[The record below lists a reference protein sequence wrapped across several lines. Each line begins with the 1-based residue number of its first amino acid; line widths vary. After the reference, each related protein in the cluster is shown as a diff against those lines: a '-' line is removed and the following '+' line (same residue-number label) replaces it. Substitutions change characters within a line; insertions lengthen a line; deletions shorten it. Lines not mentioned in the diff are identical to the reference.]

1 MRQFALHIGDHKRQ
15 GTATEIRSPYDREV
29 IVGQVSFAGEQEV
42 AEAIT
47 AAADAAPAMGR
58 ISRAGRVKILH
69 QMAHGLLRR
78 QDELAAIISDEAGK
92 PITYARGEAARAA
105 ETFIAAADV
114 CKSEGNEAINI
125 DAVEAGAG
133 RHGLIRRFPLGAV
146 TGISP
151 FNFPLNLSAHKVAP
165 AIAAGCSMVLK
176 PASQTPMSAL
186 VLGELAREAGIPDG
200 AFSVTPANRSAADQ
214 LVTDER
220 FKLLT
225 FTGSAEVGWEM
236 KHRAGNKRVVLEL
249 GGNAAALVG
258 PDANLDEAVPKLV
271 VGAFAYAGQI
281 CISVQRIFVLEPLAD
296 EFISRYVEATQSIA
310 VTGDPAD
317 AEVVNGPMIDPWNR
331 DRILEWIEEARAAG
345 AKVLCG
351 GQAQGSCVEPTV
363 LTEAD
368 PALQICCEEA
378 FAPVVIIERVKDWQE
393 AIDRTNASKFG
404 LQCGVYTNDLR
415 AAFACFEGI
424 EVGGV
429 IHNDFPLF
437 RVDHM
442 PYGGVKDSGQGRE
455 GPRYAFEEMTEPRL
469 LVLKP

>member
-1 MRQFALHIGDHKRQ
+1 MRQFELHIGDQRRQ
-15 GTATEIRSPYDREV
+15 GTPTEIRSPFDGQA
-29 IVGQVSFAGEQEV
+29 VGQVTFAGKDEV
-42 AEAIT
+42 AEAI
-47 AAADAAPAMGR
+47 AAAAEAAPEMGA
-58 ISRAGRVKILH
+58 IPRAGRVEILH
-69 QMAHGLLRR
+69 KMAHGLLRR
-78 QDELAAIISDEAGK
+78 QDELSAIISEEAGK
-92 PITYARGEAARAA
+92 PIAYARGEAARAA

-114 CKSEGNEAINI
+114 CKNEGTESINI
-125 DAVEAGAG
+125 DAVEAGVG
-133 RHGLIRRFPLGAV
+133 RHGLVKRFPLGAV
-146 TGISP
+146 AGISP

-186 VLGELAREAGIPDG
+186 VLGELAREAGVPAG
-200 AFSVTPANRSAADQ
+200 AFSVTPANRGAADQ

-225 FTGSAEVGWEM
+225 FTGSAEVGWDM

-258 PDANLDEAVPKLV
+258 PDADLSEAVPKLV

-281 CISVQRIFVLEPLAD
+281 CISVQRIFVLEGIAD
-296 EFISRYVEATQSIA
+296 EFLQRYVEATRA
-310 VTGDPAD
+310 KAKTGDPAD
-317 AEVVNGPMIDPWNR
+317 PEVINGPMIDPWNR
-331 DRILEWIEEARAAG
+331 DRILEWIEEARVDG

-351 GQAQGSCVEPTV
+351 GEAQGSCVQPTV

-368 PALQICCEEA
+368 PALRVCCEEA
-378 FAPVVIIERVKDWQE
+378 FAPVVIIERVKDWQD

-404 LQCGVYTNDLR
+404 LQCGVYTNDIK

>member
-1 MRQFALHIGDHKRQ
+1 MRTFELHIGDQPRQ
-15 GTATEIRSPYDREV
+15 GTPTEIRSPFDRDV
-29 IVGQVSFAGEQEV
+29 VVGQVDFAGDQVV
-42 AEAIT
+42 AEAV
-47 AAADAAPAMGR
+47 AAAAAAAPVMGR
-58 ISRAGRVKILH
+58 IPRAGRVKILH
-69 QMAHGLLRR
+69 HMAHGLLRR
-78 QDELAAIISDEAGK
+78 QDELATIISQEAGK

-105 ETFIAAADV
+105 ETFTAAADV
-114 CKSEGNEAINI
+114 CKNEGSESINI
-125 DAVEAGAG
+125 DAVEAGIG

-146 TGISP
+146 AGISP

-165 AIAAGCSMVLK
+165 ALAAGCSMVLK

-186 VLGELAREAGIPDG
+186 VLAELAREAGVPDG
-200 AFSVTPANRSAADQ
+200 AFSVTPASRGAANQ

-225 FTGSAEVGWEM
+225 FTGSAEVGWDM

-258 PDANLDEAVPKLV
+258 PDADLDEAVPKLV

-281 CISVQRIFVLEPLAD
+281 CISVQRVFVFDEIAD
-296 EFISRYVEATQSIA
+296 EFISRFVETTRTGAR
-310 VTGDPAD
+310 TGDPAD
-317 AEVVNGPMIDPWNR
+317 PAVVNGPMIDPWNR
-331 DRILEWIEEARAAG
+331 DRVLEWIEEARADG
-345 AKVLCG
+345 ARVLCG
-351 GQAQGSCVEPTV
+351 GQAQGTCVQPTV

-368 PALQICCEEA
+368 PGLRVCCEEA